1 MPALFA
7 ACLRKARDRL
17 GTTLPLPP
25 LADGA
30 AWGEPCVAQH
40 VALPRVSGL
49 THGPRQPADTPG
61 APSSLLLPSP
71 GHLQLTAET
80 SAARAEQ
87 LLAAYVLGPGS
98 LKSSGADSRSTPP
111 PPPCSGV
118 RAVAVQGLSCV
129 SFSCLC
135 CGWGQRDNW
144 DSNCFSNPSLICLRP

>member
-17 GTTLPLPP
+17 GTALPLPP

-30 AWGEPCVAQH
+30 ARGELCVAQH
-40 VALPRVSGL
+40 VALPCVSGL

-80 SAARAEQ
+80 SAPRAEQ

-98 LKSSGADSRSTPP
+98 LKSSGADSRSPP
-111 PPPCSGV
+111 GPAQQGACSGGSGV
-118 RAVAVQGLSCV
+118 ELRVVQLS
-129 SFSCLC
+129 LLWL
-135 CGWGQRDNW
+135 GAEGQ
-144 DSNCFSNPSLICLRP
+144 LGQQLL